1 MFDEGVHWSKEE
13 RFFVRKAIGWALR
26 EIANVEPE
34 VAFKFIKQYKHK
46 MSGLTFREAS
56 RNLPVKFQKLLN

>member
-1 MFDEGVHWSKEE
+1 MKACIGQKKRVFI
-13 RFFVRKAIGWALR
+13 RKAIGWAIR

-34 VAFKFIKQYKHK
+34 VAFKFIKLYKNK

-56 RNLPVKFQKLLN
+56 RNLPENYQKLLV